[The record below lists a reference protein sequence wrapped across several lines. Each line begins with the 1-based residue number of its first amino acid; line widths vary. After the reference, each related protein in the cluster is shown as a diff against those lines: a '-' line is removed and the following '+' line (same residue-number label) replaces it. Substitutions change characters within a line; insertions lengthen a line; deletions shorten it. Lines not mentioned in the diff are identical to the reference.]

1 MVSNSTHWFTR
12 LTPPLHI
19 IGVAYAVTLVVLRGG
34 MNPIHFA
41 ATSVVFLLAT
51 GLWWLQEQFHSETCR
66 PHFSAAILP
75 LSLAWLI
82 AFSQCFTAIVFS
94 AACFEVWSW
103 AVYLLCFV
111 AATSSPKLL
120 HPLRIIPVFAIL
132 TTALSAHVLLEA
144 FTGWRIFGPPA
155 HSDFLYRPG
164 STYHNPNHLANL
176 IVVLTPFFLL
186 GLSSRVY
193 GRFRF
198 CLFGFPL
205 GLGFIA
211 ILFAQSRSG
220 LIAFFCALAVWFC
233 IHKSGKK
240 ELLGLAAALLACV
253 FAAWSLLGE
262 AAQSHF
268 TRRMGRL
275 TRDDRFTQLWPT
287 TMHMIRAKPI
297 WGWGPGSYAW
307 VYPSYDLHLPAS
319 VLRRTHAHNDFLE
332 LISQSG
338 LIGGCTIAGLA
349 LLAGHLGFRNANRR
363 TRPLLASAA
372 AATTGMLAQSVFDFT
387 LFVPANVVVLT
398 TLTGVVCRGVRTRP
412 SLAVAAKR
420 VPQAMVLSGA
430 LLLFAGAGV
439 ALWANEAVMAT
450 QMKHKPPSMF
460 QTGRL
465 KRFWVSANLCRDW
478 RAPWIQFMAARP
490 SQNRVASAPSRT
502 VADETL
508 LAETIHLNPC
518 WPPAYYSL
526 ANTLFSTGRAP
537 EAFAV
542 LERALARF
550 PRDFGLWFQK
560 ALAERERNMIAKAI
574 VSYRQALVFSRSEQM
589 AQIIRRD
596 LAELDKI
603 AAEEKP

>member
-1 MVSNSTHWFTR
+1 MV
-12 LTPPLHI
+12 
-19 IGVAYAVTLVVLRGG
+19 V
-34 MNPIHFA
+34 
-41 ATSVVFLLAT
+41 
-51 GLWWLQEQFHSETCR
+51 
-66 PHFSAAILP
+66 
-75 LSLAWLI
+75 
-82 AFSQCFTAIVFS
+82 
-94 AACFEVWSW
+94 
-103 AVYLLCFV
+103 
-111 AATSSPKLL
+111 
-120 HPLRIIPVFAIL
+120 
-132 TTALSAHVLLEA
+132 
-144 FTGWRIFGPPA
+144 
-155 HSDFLYRPG
+155 
-164 STYHNPNHLANL
+164 
-176 IVVLTPFFLL
+176 
-186 GLSSRVY
+186 SR
-193 GRFRF
+193 
-198 CLFGFPL
+198 
-205 GLGFIA
+205 
-211 ILFAQSRSG
+211 
-220 LIAFFCALAVWFC
+220 
-233 IHKSGKK
+233 
-240 ELLGLAAALLACV
+240 
-253 FAAWSLLGE
+253 
-262 AAQSHF
+262 
-268 TRRMGRL
+268 
-275 TRDDRFTQLWPT
+275 
-287 TMHMIRAKPI
+287 
-297 WGWGPGSYAW
+297 
-307 VYPSYDLHLPAS
+307 
-319 VLRRTHAHNDFLE
+319 
-332 LISQSG
+332 
-338 LIGGCTIAGLA
+338 
-349 LLAGHLGFRNANRR
+349 
-363 TRPLLASAA
+363 
-372 AATTGMLAQSVFDFT
+372 
-387 LFVPANVVVLT
+387 
-398 TLTGVVCRGVRTRP
+398 
-412 SLAVAAKR
+412 
-420 VPQAMVLSGA
+420 A